1 MPVVLLAV
9 VLIIGVCLIP
19 LGLPGLWLIVAAAPV
34 FDWLTGT
41 PHRIGL
47 ATMIGVTL
55 LAVAAELL
63 DLVLAARAA
72 RKYGG
77 SQRAAWGAAIGGL
90 VGALIGVPIPVE
102 GSVVGALT
110 GVFLGALIAETTRGA
125 GPRSAVK
132 VATGAVIGR
141 VVASVAKVG
150 IACVMAGWVLA
161 AAW

>member
-9 VLIIGVCLIP
+9 VLIVGVCLIP
-19 LGLPGLWLIVAAAPV
+19 AGLPGIWLIVAAAAT
-34 FDWLTGT
+34 FNWLSGT
-41 PHRIGL
+41 QRIGIV
-47 ATMIGVTL
+47 TVVGVFL
-55 LAVAAELL
+55 LAVLAEGL

-72 RKYGG
+72 RRYGG
-77 SQRAAWGAAIGGL
+77 SSRAAWGAAIGGL
-90 VGALIGVPIPVE
+90 AGALIGVPIPVE

-125 GPRSAVK
+125 KATSAVR

>member
-1 MPVVLLAV
+1 MPVVLLAL

-19 LGLPGLWLIVAAAPV
+19 VGLPGLWLIVVAAPAFNV
-34 FDWLTGT
+34 LTGT
-41 PHRIGL
+41 HRIGIV
-47 ATMIGVTL
+47 TMVGVAL
-55 LAVAAELL
+55 LALTAEVL
-63 DLVLAARAA
+63 DFALAAGAA

-77 SQRAAWGAAIGGL
+77 TQRAAWGAAIGGL
-90 VGALIGVPIPVE
+90 AGALIGVPIPVE

-110 GVFLGALIAETTRGA
+110 GVFLGALIAETTRGS
-125 GPRSAVK
+125 GPKSAVR

-150 IACVMAGWVLA
+150 IACIMAGWVLA